1 MDRVGGRLMP
11 KRRTTILGLGA
22 LAMGSGAAF
31 TSAALENAF
40 EATANFRVVVED
52 DLLVEAGA
60 AFRDDDDEYRG
71 SSNNEEYAEHDG
83 LFAGDELDDLD
94 PDNLPFAY
102 VDEGVNEDLS
112 TAVAT
117 GLGDGGGKEEGFADL
132 LQVTNEG
139 NTERHVGIAFSQV
152 GEDVYDG
159 GVLSS
164 EIADVYEFYSGSST
178 NNDQISSTEIDDI
191 DGDDGDVESQDGP
204 TNFLTVEP
212 GETKQIT
219 LQVDTT
225 DVADDI
231 LEAAG
236 HNNPFRSEHNTVNLV
251 QEISIGTEHED
262 QPN

>member
-1 MDRVGGRLMP
+1 
-11 KRRTTILGLGA
+11 
-22 LAMGSGAAF
+22 MGSGAAF

-60 AFRDDDDEYRG
+60 AFRDDNDEYGDDED
-71 SSNNEEYAEHDG
+71 NEDYVEHNP
-83 LFAGDELDDLD
+83 LFDNGGLDDLE
-94 PDNLPFAY
+94 PDDLPFAY
-102 VDEGVNEDLS
+102 VDNGVNEDLS

-117 GLGDGGGKEEGFADL
+117 GLGDGDGKEEGFADL

-139 NTERHVGIAFSQV
+139 NTVRHVGIAFSEV

-159 GVLSS
+159 GVRSS

-178 NNDQISSTEIDDI
+178 NNDQISSTEITDI
-191 DGDDGDVESQDGP
+191 EGTDGGVNDQDGP
-204 TNFLTVEP
+204 DNFLTVEP

-225 DVADDI
+225 SVADEI

-236 HNNPFRSEHNTVNLV
+236 HNDPFNSEHDTVNLV
-251 QEISIGTEHED
+251 QEISIGTRDDD
-262 QPN
+262 QPTD